1 MDSGRTRRAGWVYAV
16 VTVGLLGCVV
26 ERLADPVQA
35 QTPKRQVPAEG
46 AVFRARDVRSRHFL
60 VHTDFSLDEANRLV
74 AQLETLLSLIS
85 TYWGRPMQGVIECYV
100 VRDLDTFPVAGM
112 DLIGIRA
119 IRTVGGMTVMRTST
133 DGMRYLARSVVYADA
148 RLEVVQHEV
157 VHAYCHHAFGRIG
170 PVWYSEGMAELARY
184 WTEGDR
190 AVRADGREIKYLREN
205 PPKTLAEALSPHQ
218 TSGDSWQ
225 NYASRWALCHFLAH
239 APNYSSQF
247 QSLGR
252 GLLTGRDVVFEQT
265 YGATAREL
273 SFEYLFFL
281 EHIAPGCRV
290 DLYAWEWSK
299 EFASLRS
306 GRVMSTTITAGRG
319 WQPSGLTV
327 RSGVKYQYVA
337 TGTSRIAGES
347 RDVDADGDDR
357 GRGRLVGVLLNNYQ
371 LGAEFELGVE
381 GSLQSPLGGN
391 LYLRC
396 RNAWNQLAADSGGL
410 SVKLRLPQ
418 RNPRE

>member
-1 MDSGRTRRAGWVYAV
+1 MDSGRTRVAGWVSV
-16 VTVGLLGCVV
+16 FVTVGLLSCVV
-26 ERLADPVQA
+26 GHQVDAAQA
-35 QTPKRQVPAEG
+35 QPPQRQVPAEV
-46 AVFRARDVRSRHFL
+46 AASRARDVRSRQFL
-60 VHTDFSLDEANRLV
+60 VHTDLSRDEADRLV
-74 AQLETLLSLIS
+74 ARLEALLSLIS

-112 DLIGIRA
+112 DPIGIRA
-119 IRTVGGMTVMRTST
+119 IRTVGGMTVMRTAT
-133 DGMRYLARSVVYADA
+133 DGTRYLARSIVYADA
-148 RLEVVQHEV
+148 RPEVVQHEV
-157 VHAYCHHAFGRIG
+157 VHAYCHHAFGRLG

-184 WTEGDR
+184 WIEGDT
-190 AVRADGREIKYLREN
+190 AVRADAREINYLREN
-205 PPKTLAEALSPHQ
+205 PPKKLAEALSPDQ

-239 APNYSSQF
+239 APGYSSRF

-252 GLLTGRDVVFEQT
+252 GLLTGQDAVFEQT
-265 YGATAREL
+265 YGTMAREL

-290 DLYAWEWSK
+290 DLYAWEWNK
-299 EFASLRS
+299 KFAPLRT
-306 GRVMSTTITAGRG
+306 GRVMSTTIAAGLG

-327 RSGVKYQYVA
+327 RSGAKYQYVA
-337 TGTSRIAGES
+337 TGTCRIAGES
-347 RDVDADGDDR
+347 GDVDANGDER
-357 GRGRLVGVLLNNYQ
+357 GRGRLVGVLLDDYR

-396 RNAWNQLAADSGGL
+396 RNAWNELAADSGGL
-410 SVKLRLPQ
+410 SVEFRLPQ
-418 RNPRE
+418 RNRRE